1 MKKMKKKATVLLALI
16 SMCLIATAGIGAVS
30 ASDEASG
37 GVIVGK
43 INPDG
48 TTTEVKTIEGS
59 GPMAVT
65 ATVNEDGSMNITDDN
80 RRVSEDGL
88 CGGLGLDNC
97 PNVYKVTPETELP
110 VNIEDGNRGMTA
122 KGFRN

>member
-1 MKKMKKKATVLLALI
+1 MKKKATVLLALI

>member
-1 MKKMKKKATVLLALI
+1 MKKKATVLLALI

-48 TTTEVKTIEGS
+48 TNTEVKTIEGS

-80 RRVSEDGL
+80 RVH
-88 CGGLGLDNC
+88 
-97 PNVYKVTPETELP
+97 K
-110 VNIEDGNRGMTA
+110 
-122 KGFRN
+122 